1 MQKGQYS
8 IDEDGYIKLHSMKDS
23 GGRKCDAKRL
33 KIGGTSSRLT
43 LSGKFDNN
51 SSNFVS
57 DITPK
62 GKPFPLRI
70 ISLLL
75 LEYDSHLR
83 MEIVPE
89 GHRDS
94 WGGCCHDQDRC
105 DEDTGLT

>member
-57 DITPK
+57 DINVNS
-62 GKPFPLRI
+62 R
-70 ISLLL
+70 
-75 LEYDSHLR
+75 
-83 MEIVPE
+83 
-89 GHRDS
+89 S
-94 WGGCCHDQDRC
+94 WFRKSIQSKYGVY
-105 DEDTGLT
+105 